1 MNVKKNQD
9 LKILFIGLDGV
20 GKTTIITKLKDLKDG
35 EVVEIFPTPFINC
48 KRIKY
53 ENKIINCVEVSGLKR
68 YRKIWKNFYD
78 EVDGIMFVIDSSDL
92 ARMKIVKE
100 LIQEIDKDL
109 NKMMPV
115 VFLVNKQDLENCL
128 SVEQVR
134 NFIELDRID
143 TNFVWKLV
151 RTISYT
157 GLGIKEGIDF
167 ITSQLIQG

>member
-1 MNVKKNQD
+1 MANKTPE

-48 KRIKY
+48 KRVKY
-53 ENKIINCVEVSGLKR
+53 ENKDINCIEVSGLRR

-92 ARMKIVKE
+92 SRMKIVKE
-100 LIQEIDKDL
+100 LIQEMDKDI

-128 SVEQVR
+128 SVDQVK
-134 NFIELDRID
+134 NFIELDRFD

-167 ITSQLIQG
+167 ITSELIQG